1 MRDPQDLLEH
11 ELYAGGRRRGDR
23 PHTPTLLRIFGLARG
38 EHDTREEYAP
48 LPDELLGVGATRGG
62 LLLAQ
67 ILFGV
72 MALVMLSL
80 IYPLRQMGYVL
91 VRAVAAL
98 LGETPNAAQA
108 LGAYTQ
114 WIITILGV
122 FGWIASIPELYSRFV
137 EAPTIR
143 ALVLRFATLTGAG
156 AAIWLLA
163 ALFA

>member
-1 MRDPQDLLEH
+1 MRDPHDLLEH
-11 ELYAGGRRRGDR
+11 ELYAGGKRKGDR
-23 PHTPTLLRIFGLARG
+23 PYTPTALRIFGLARVA
-38 EHDTREEYAP
+38 HDTREGYAP
-48 LPDELLGVGATRGG
+48 LPDEMLGVGATRGG

-67 ILFGV
+67 ILFGA

-80 IYPLRQMGYVL
+80 IYPLRQLGYVL
-91 VRAVAAL
+91 VRAVASL
-98 LGETPNAAQA
+98 LGESPTAVQT
-108 LGAYTQ
+108 LGVYAQ

-122 FGWIASIPELYSRFV
+122 FGWIASMPELYSRFV

-143 ALVLRFATLTGAG
+143 TVALRFATLTGGG